1 MVRLFSFSTLKGD
14 GKKQRMSFFKLYWQV
29 IFNSVFEN
37 IFMYLWSSKKEA
49 PIKNH
54 YNCLVV
60 WRMRNGT
67 VRNGGHVSMT
77 SLINRSNKRDKRLAS
92 TSLSPSK
99 SCGSASTCQNQIK
112 LTSKFWLLAG
122 GTPAAR
128 ELGKWSF
135 FFKASQ
141 PS

>member
-1 MVRLFSFSTLKGD
+1 MVRNNECLFSNFIDKWFSAL
-14 GKKQRMSFFKLYWQV
+14 
-29 IFNSVFEN
+29 VFEN

-67 VRNGGHVSMT
+67 VRNGGHISMT
-77 SLINRSNKRDKRLAS
+77 SLVNRSNKRDKRLAS